1 MATMFFLSGDEDA
14 TSADKELNEC
24 IAIDADLQ
32 TMKEKMNDEI
42 IDSANNISGENYDDV
57 HMNNHCNSK
66 SQEKLS

>member
-1 MATMFFLSGDEDA
+1 MYCNWCRF
-14 TSADKELNEC
+14 
-24 IAIDADLQ
+24 ADLQ
-32 TMKEKMNDEI
+32 TMKKKMNDEI